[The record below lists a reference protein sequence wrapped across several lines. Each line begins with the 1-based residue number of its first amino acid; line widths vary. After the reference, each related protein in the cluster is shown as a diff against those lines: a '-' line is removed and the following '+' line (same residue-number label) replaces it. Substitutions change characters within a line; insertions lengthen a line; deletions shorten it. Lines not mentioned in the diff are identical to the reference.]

1 MTLQEYPYD
10 NKFEGYAS
18 SPASTLSVD
27 ELGYNES
34 GQLIQGE
41 IAEDYYT
48 WVNDFNAHHED
59 FGFLFGNFEDNVFYA
74 ESQEALT
81 HFLASHKP
89 QHWDYWDI

>member
-34 GQLIQGE
+34 G
-41 IAEDYYT
+41 
-48 WVNDFNAHHED
+48 
-59 FGFLFGNFEDNVFYA
+59 
-74 ESQEALT
+74 
-81 HFLASHKP
+81 
-89 QHWDYWDI
+89 